1 MSKCTRTAALSLVAA
16 LTAGPLAAQG
26 FEGVVAYKMMG
37 DNGKSSEMTMSLK
50 GSTMRADM
58 ATEGHNMAML
68 LDGQAQSM
76 TMLMAEQKMY
86 MTMDLKGM
94 REKMQG
100 MQHQEHTPPKITA
113 LGTKETIAGRSC
125 ENFLV
130 ETDKSKMEFCNSKGL
145 GNFLSPQSP
154 MGRGPSNGLSE
165 LNDEMYRTYFKE
177 GFFPLRV
184 TNLDDGKRRV
194 IMEATR
200 VEPKSLDASLFQ
212 IPAGFTEMKMPGGM
226 MPPKHE

>member
-37 DNGKSSEMTMSLK
+37 EGGKDREMTMSIK
-50 GSTMRADM
+50 GSAMRTD
-58 ATEGHNMAML
+58 ATAEGHNMAML
-68 LDGQAQSM
+68 IDGQAQTM

-100 MQHQEHTPPKITA
+100 MQHQEHSPPKITA

-130 ETDKSKMEFCNSKGL
+130 ETDKSKMEFCNAKGL
-145 GNFLSPQSP
+145 GNYMTPQSP
-154 MGRGPSNGLSE
+154 MGRGPSSGLSE
-165 LNDEMYRTYFKE
+165 LNNELYRTYFKD

-184 TNLDDGKRRV
+184 TTLEGGKRQV
-194 IMEATR
+194 MMEATR

-212 IPAGFTEMKMPGGM
+212 IPAGYTEMKMPSMG
-226 MPPKHE
+226 PKP

>member
-1 MSKCTRTAALSLVAA
+1 MPKCTRTAAVSLVAA
-16 LTAGPLAAQG
+16 LIAGPLAAQG

-37 DNGKSSEMTMSLK
+37 ENGKDHEMTMSIK
-50 GSTMRADM
+50 GSTMRTDVA
-58 ATEGHNMAML
+58 AEGHNVAML
-68 LDGQAQSM
+68 MDGQAQTM

-94 REKMQG
+94 RDKMQG
-100 MQHQEHTPPKITA
+100 MQHQEHSPPKITP

-130 ETDKSKMEFCNSKGL
+130 ESDKTKMEFCNAKGL
-145 GNFLSPQSP
+145 GNYMSPQSP
-154 MGRGPSNGLSE
+154 MGRGPSNGLTE
-165 LNDEMYRTYFKE
+165 LNDQLYRSYFKD

-184 TNLDDGKRRV
+184 TTLEDGKRRV
-194 IMEATR
+194 VMEATR

-212 IPAGFTEMKMPGGM
+212 IPAGFTEMKMPGM
-226 MPPKHE
+226 MGPPKQ